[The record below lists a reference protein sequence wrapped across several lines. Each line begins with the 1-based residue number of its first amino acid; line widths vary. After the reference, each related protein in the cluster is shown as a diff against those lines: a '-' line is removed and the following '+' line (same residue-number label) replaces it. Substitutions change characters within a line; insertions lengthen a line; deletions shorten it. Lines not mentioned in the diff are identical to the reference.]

1 MSSSVQGNFVDQA
14 WAANLP
20 GFFKDNVKPALA
32 GESFLIPRQNATVPS
47 IVTRNTVGTVY
58 DRGFIDKPVN
68 RLETTRSVILNP
80 STYVKRLHPSDLT
93 SGTGGIDN
101 LSNLYRFG
109 HPLPFADGED
119 FADHQ
124 FFARYLRDN
133 GADPLTEGYAVKT
146 IGEGGAGIAQAA
158 AEDRANLAMRQ
169 RMMEEYASLSAED
182 KKRFGRPGETEFD
195 RKERMRMLAEA
206 AANAAAPQNAT
217 TTPAANAPAQDATQA
232 GAPPAEIGATPE
244 DPFAGIEIAL
254 GNRVTGQQL
263 RDRGYT
269 IRNISEVDPEYEGG
283 QYIAYLSRGAR
294 TYASERDDLA
304 PDQVNRA
311 IFEQNRQVEDLYGDE
326 IYPGRPVPVQDEDE
340 GAGAQNNNGPNQG
353 IVSADAAEIID
364 NVQRAG
370 QAIGAAVEGATLA
383 LRGEIRD
390 QLNEAAKNAGV
401 SNSTYWAQQMRDQR
415 DIKDLFHLMGA
426 RTSNVAAVYSNAY
439 AATPYFVRRTQ
450 MGLDGNYSKRQA
462 MSAPM
467 RTASFEPRVEQV
479 TSQGGDVFGTA
490 EKASDPRMALFQ
502 GRRPGA
508 ATYLDPNLAA
518 ESGAFKQ
525 LEFHAGNNRFDGNI
539 DGPSEQASLAIRNP
553 TNARNMQGGVSREF
567 VRPTVH
573 NRQTSGV
580 LGKNQRTPSATM
592 TIANRSTT
600 TNNPVAAFRGGA
612 APLR

>member
-1 MSSSVQGNFVDQA
+1 VDQI
-14 WAANLP
+14 WGSNLP
-20 GFFKDNVKPALA
+20 GFFKDNVKPSVP
-32 GESFLIPRQNATVPS
+32 GEAFLIPRSNIAVPDVGS
-47 IVTRNTVGTVY
+47 VNTVGTVY
-58 DRGFIDKPVN
+58 NRGFIDKPVS
-68 RLETTRSVILNP
+68 RLETIRQAILNP
-80 STYVKRLHPSDLT
+80 STYVKRLHPHDLN

-109 HPLPFADGED
+109 QPLPFADGED

-133 GADPLTEGYAVKT
+133 GADPLTQGYAVKT

-169 RMMEEYASLSAED
+169 RMMEEYAKLSEED
-182 KKRFGRPGETEFD
+182 KRRFGRPGESEFD
-195 RKERMRMLAEA
+195 RKERMRIAEEA
-206 AANAAAPQNAT
+206 AANAAAVPAAP
-217 TTPAANAPAQDATQA
+217 PAANAPGQNATQA
-232 GAPPAEIGATPE
+232 GAPPAEIGAVPE
-244 DPFAGIEIAL
+244 DPFAGLGIPL

-263 RDRGYT
+263 RGQGYT
-269 IRNISEVDPEYEGG
+269 VRRLAELDTEYDGQ
-283 QYIAYLSRGAR
+283 QYIAYFNRDAP
-294 TYASERDDLA
+294 TYASDREDLL
-304 PDQVNRA
+304 PDEVNRA
-311 IFEQNRQVEDLYGDE
+311 MFTQNRAVADIYGPK
-326 IYPGRPVPVQDEDE
+326 IFPAIVVPVQDEDE
-340 GAGAQNNNGPNQG
+340 GGEGGEGDGAVAADAERIIAAVNNQG
-353 IVSADAAEIID
+353 AA
-364 NVQRAG
+364 AG
-370 QAIGAAVEGATLA
+370 QAIGAAVEGVRLA

-390 QLNEAAKNAGV
+390 QLSEAAKNAGV
-401 SNSTYWAQQMRDQR
+401 SNSTFWAQQMRDQR

-439 AATPYFVRRTQ
+439 SATPYFVRRTQ

-462 MSAPM
+462 MSGPM
-467 RTASFEPRVEQV
+467 RAAAFEPRVEQV

-539 DGPSEQASLAIRNP
+539 DGPAEQASLAIRNP
-553 TNARNMQGGVSREF
+553 THARNMQDGVSRNF
-567 VRPTVH
+567 VRPTPE
-573 NRQTSGV
+573 NRQTAGV
-580 LGKNQRTPSATM
+580 LGKNQRTPSANM
-592 TIANRSTT
+592 TIANRSAT

-612 APLR
+612 NPLR